1 MSKCLLSHQ
10 KNELD
15 SHGSFRTIMEM
26 LLNFKYKTGKKK
38 DTKKDKVPGSIN
50 MVTDKVTFSSL
61 LHMHV
66 RWRKSVESN
75 KNVSPSPSLIPH
87 FSGHKLSLKNEKAT

>member
-1 MSKCLLSHQ
+1 
-10 KNELD
+10 
-15 SHGSFRTIMEM
+15 MEM

-66 RWRKSVESN
+66 R
-75 KNVSPSPSLIPH
+75 
-87 FSGHKLSLKNEKAT
+87 